1 MRWSLALLVC
11 CLLGMSGCHY
21 VAVDDGGYSSYQVT
35 VYADAEPNVLYSGM
49 STTLTSTYVVDNAS
63 ITITDQDWMVTSA
76 PAGYVLA
83 DYGREAIF
91 TPSAAG
97 VYVMRYRIWYYSN
110 WDYDACYCSYA
121 TGYRESYV
129 TVTVVAAP
137 YG

>member
-11 CLLGMSGCHY
+11 CLLGISGCHDAGVY
-21 VAVDDGGYSSYQVT
+21 EDSYSSYQVT
-35 VYADAEPNVLYSGM
+35 VYADAQPDVLYSGM
-49 STTLTSTYVVDNAS
+49 STSLGSTYVVYNAS

-91 TPSAAG
+91 TPGAAG
-97 VYVMRYRIWYYSN
+97 VYVVRYRTWYYSN
-110 WDYDACYCSYA
+110 WDYDACSCS
-121 TGYRESYV
+121 TSSGYRESYV

>member
-11 CLLGMSGCHY
+11 CLLGLSGCHD
-21 VAVDDGGYSSYQVT
+21 AGVDEGSYSSYQVT
-35 VYADAEPNVLYSGM
+35 VYTDAQPDALYAGM
-49 STTLTSTYVVDNAS
+49 STSLGSTYVVYNAS

-91 TPSAAG
+91 TPGAAG
-97 VYVMRYRIWYYSN
+97 VYVVRYRTWYYSN

-121 TGYRESYV
+121 TGYSESYV